1 MAERRP
7 IYRAQT
13 AGQQIG
19 YIEDDEAFDLFD
31 RPCAIYDSNTGLLR
45 NPKNNAVVGYVSL
58 ADIFVGSSWMAQEL
72 FSKIGPVTPQAS
84 LKEQGTKIAA
94 PPFAGQRTA
103 TLRTSM
109 ESGSSRERRCRTTQ
123 QRTTCP

>member
-7 IYRAQT
+7 IYSAQT

-45 NPKNNAVVGYVSL
+45 DPKNNAVVGYVSL

-72 FSKIGPVTPQAS
+72 FSKPDQLLHKQA
-84 LKEQGTKIAA
+84 
-94 PPFAGQRTA
+94 
-103 TLRTSM
+103 
-109 ESGSSRERRCRTTQ
+109 
-123 QRTTCP
+123 

>member
-7 IYRAQT
+7 IYSAQ
-13 AGQQIG
+13 AVGQQIG

-31 RPCAIYDSNTGLLR
+31 RPCAIYNSNTGLLR

-72 FSKIGPVTPQAS
+72 FFKTGPVTSQAS
-84 LKEQGTKIAA
+84 LEELGDEE
-94 PPFAGQRTA
+94 FRRGR
-103 TLRTSM
+103 LR
-109 ESGSSRERRCRTTQ
+109 GRGRKR
-123 QRTTCP
+123 